1 MWQFDIDLRN
11 TEKVLQLYAVFY
23 SCCVFWS
30 AASDGA
36 PGGNTATTTVNIKV
50 TDVNDNIPTL
60 EKDEVHQL
68 FLSPDSYIKREL
80 GFSVKRMLVQP
91 SMLLNYFVEP
101 INELNKCVKSQMF
114 I

>member
-1 MWQFDIDLRN
+1 MLFFIPA
-11 TEKVLQLYAVFY
+11 VYFGLQRVSFY
-23 SCCVFWS
+23 SLTIEG
-30 AASDGA
+30 ADMDGA

-91 SMLLNYFVEP
+91 SMLLNYFIEP